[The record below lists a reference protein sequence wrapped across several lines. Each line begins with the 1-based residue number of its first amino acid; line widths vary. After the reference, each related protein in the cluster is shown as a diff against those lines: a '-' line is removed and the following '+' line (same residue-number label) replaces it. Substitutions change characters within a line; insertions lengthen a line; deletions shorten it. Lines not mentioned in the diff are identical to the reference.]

1 MIDVADP
8 RFLDRLFNNVEDWEL
23 FTILG
28 KDDVPAL
35 QVLNSQNQWI
45 QAVPIPGTFVINVAD
60 SLMRWTNDVFLSTV
74 HRAINISGRERFSIP
89 LFWGADYDR
98 NIVTLESCVLE
109 KRPAKYEEINVQ
121 EYIRWRNEREWTT
134 DGGGCLTLRM

>member
-1 MIDVADP
+1 
-8 RFLDRLFNNVEDWEL
+8 LC
-23 FTILG
+23 TILAQ
-28 KDDVPAL
+28 DDVPAL
-35 QVLNSQNQWI
+35 QVLNSQNEWI

-60 SLMRWTNDVFLSTV
+60 SLMRWTNDVFQSTV

-98 NIVTLESCVLE
+98 NIVTLESCVSE

-121 EYIRWRNEREWTT
+121 EYIRWRNEQTYAHGPQTEVVA
-134 DGGGCLTLRM
+134 